1 MKEQSN
7 EVKGLRGAFAR
18 AALAVFTFA
27 ALTAWPLLADRQ
39 LGDRKQTQVARVAD
53 QGNSFIHED
62 TSCRT

>member
-27 ALTAWPLLADRQ
+27 ALTAWPLLAGRQ
-39 LGDRKQTQVARVAD
+39 PGNWEQAQVARAAE
-53 QGNSFIHED
+53 QGDSSIHED
-62 TSCRT
+62 TSCQS

>member
-7 EVKGLRGAFAR
+7 EVKGLKGAFAR
-18 AALAVFTFA
+18 SALAVFTFA

-39 LGDRKQTQVARVAD
+39 PGDREAQVARVAE
-53 QGNSFIHED
+53 QGDSFIHED

>member
-39 LGDRKQTQVARVAD
+39 LGDREQAQIARVAE
-53 QGNSFIHED
+53 QGDSSMHED

>member
-7 EVKGLRGAFAR
+7 EVQGLRGPFAR

-39 LGDRKQTQVARVAD
+39 LGDREQEQVARVVE
-53 QGNSFIHED
+53 QGDSSIHED